1 MKRVDAVVE
10 DLVKDVARIYNYY
23 LHGTD
28 DDVSVCAVQSLFS
41 ARRIYFPPFPLP
53 LFLI

>member
-28 DDVSVCAVQSLFS
+28 DDVSVRV
-41 ARRIYFPPFPLP
+41 YFPHEKYIVPPFPLS

>member
-1 MKRVDAVVE
+1 MFIVSKIYPKNWVRPNVKRIDAVVE

-28 DDVSVCAVQSLFS
+28 DDVS
-41 ARRIYFPPFPLP
+41 IIFPRA
-53 LFLI
+53 